1 MRPSKITRWKTRDSR
16 GPRAYLSSISCIS
29 CLNTNRVNLHTHTH
43 TLLMS
48 QHATLAMFCTAVAC
62 CGPEGIP
69 ANTKTAV
76 STHTHTHICK
86 AFRSSVSLN
95 AQCQL
100 CRDYTGSRVDNC
112 NKTVQL
118 MKAGL
123 RLSTRINS
131 AMLDTQTPPHLHFRI
146 KLDAFMATR
155 RNILSFRGWP
165 LRVNF
170 V

>member
-1 MRPSKITRWKTRDSR
+1 MQHWQCSVQLWPVVALRESQQTQRQQYPHTHT
-16 GPRAYLSSISCIS
+16 
-29 CLNTNRVNLHTHTH
+29 HTHTH
-43 TLLMS
+43 TL
-48 QHATLAMFCTAVAC
+48 
-62 CGPEGIP
+62 
-69 ANTKTAV
+69 
-76 STHTHTHICK
+76 ICK
-86 AFRSSVSLN
+86 AFRLSVSLN

-100 CRDYTGSRVDNC
+100 CRDYTGSWVDNC

-155 RNILSFRGWP
+155 RNILSFRGCP

-170 V
+170 VWCFS